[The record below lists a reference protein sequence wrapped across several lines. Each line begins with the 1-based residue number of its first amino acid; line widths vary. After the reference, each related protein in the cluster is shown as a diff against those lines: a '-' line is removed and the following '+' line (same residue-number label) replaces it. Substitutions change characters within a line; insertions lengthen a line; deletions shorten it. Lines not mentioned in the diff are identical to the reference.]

1 MRLSKLTLFSLAV
14 PAILGASMS
23 GCADKDGAPDIAAVE
38 ANFKAVPDSTRVAV
52 YWYWLND
59 NISPE
64 GVVKDLQ
71 SMKEAGIGRA
81 YIGFQGIDDI
91 QYGDVHLF
99 TDEWWRAVHAAL
111 KTAGELDIEIGIF
124 NCPGW
129 SQSGGPW
136 IKADQAMRYLASEQ
150 IEVIGAGEQTIKLPD
165 MGENAQDVCVIAYP
179 APESSFSQQWS
190 FTKQEGQPLQA
201 VMTLPEPTVVRSMA
215 VTVSSPIMAAASV
228 KVKEGD
234 DWKTVKT
241 FVIDRYNPSLN
252 VGFDPYAPIIVS
264 LPESKVGECMLE
276 VGNAGSG
283 TINVALNES
292 PMIER
297 YAEKSLAK
305 MFQQPLPMWDHYMWE
320 AQPESPSAVGV
331 IDPASVVDLTASVQP
346 DGTLQWNVPDGR
358 WIVSR
363 LAMRPTGV
371 TNSPAAPDATGF
383 EVDKMNKEHLEAH
396 FDAFIGEIMRRV
408 PAEDRKSFKVIVEDS
423 YETGGQNWTDALAA
437 DFEERYGYSP
447 VPYLPA
453 LRGVVVG
460 SENQSDRFLWDL
472 RRLVADKVAYDYVGG
487 LREIA
492 NRNGFTT
499 WLENYGHWGFP
510 GEFLQYGGQSD
521 EIGGEFWSE
530 GSLGDIEN
538 RAASSCGHIYGKNKV
553 WAESCTSGGPVFTR
567 YPAIMK
573 QRLDRFFTEGIN
585 ATLLHL
591 YTHQDSSAVEP
602 GIAAWFGNEFNRKN
616 VWFSQLRTFTDYL
629 RRCNYV
635 LQQGRYVADVAYF
648 IGEDAPKMT
657 GVCDPALPLGYSF
670 DYINGEILS
679 GHAKVKNGH
688 LLLDSGMEYNLLV
701 LPRQE
706 TMRPELLEKIKDLVA
721 DGLTVLGPAPTC
733 SPSLQ
738 NYPEA
743 DKKVQELAAELW
755 GDAVAPLD
763 SKECRSHKFGK
774 GTVYS
779 GCEIADIFETMGIVP
794 DLSVPE
800 GEEAPLFIHRT
811 MADAEIYFVANPYDK
826 VLNINPTFRVDGN
839 MYPELWNPVNGEV
852 RYLPEFTAEAASITV
867 PLEFQ
872 PLESAFIVFRK
883 GVTPATDGVNSPDPT
898 ISVAL
903 TAPWTVKFDAARRGP
918 KEPVVMDTL
927 ADWTTFN
934 NDSVKYYSGSAV
946 YSTTFDLDAVPVSPA
961 YLDLGKVMVMARV
974 KVNGQDAGGV
984 WTAPYRVNV
993 TPYLVKGENTVE
1005 VEVVNNWK
1013 NRMIGDDALPADQRG
1028 IWTNVWI
1035 HHKGDE
1041 LQPSGLM
1048 GPVMLHTY
1056 DYKVKD

>member
-1 MRLSKLTLFSLAV
+1 MAAPVLM
-14 PAILGASMS
+14 GAALC
-23 GCADKDGAPDIAAVE
+23 GCADGTVAPDIATVE
-38 ANFKAVPDSTRVAV
+38 ANFKAVPDSARVAV

-59 NISPE
+59 NLSPE

-81 YIGFQGIDDI
+81 YIGFQGINDI
-91 QYGDVHLF
+91 PYGDVKLF
-99 TDEWWRAVHAAL
+99 SEEWWRTVHQAL

-136 IKADQAMRYLASEQ
+136 VKADQAMRYLAAKQ
-150 IEVIGAGEQTIKLPD
+150 VEVTGAGSQTITLPA
-165 MGENAQDVCVIAYP
+165 MGEDAQDVCVIAYP
-179 APESSFSQQWS
+179 APAREGFTKEWS
-190 FTKQEGQPLQA
+190 FTKEEGKPLQA

-215 VTVSSPIMAAASV
+215 VTVSSPINTIAAI
-228 KVKEGD
+228 KVKEGNE
-234 DWKTVKT
+234 WKEVKR
-241 FVIDRYNPSLN
+241 FEIDRYNPELQ

-264 LPESKVGECMLE
+264 LPENKVGECMLE

-283 TINVALNES
+283 TINVALNEY
-292 PMIER
+292 PMVER

-305 MFQQPLPMWDHYMWE
+305 MFQQPLPMWDHYMW
-320 AQPESPSAVGV
+320 ASQPESGSADGI
-331 IDPASVVDLTASVQP
+331 IDPASVVDLTASLQA
-346 DGTLQWNVPDGR
+346 DGTLQWDVPDGR

-371 TNSPAAPDATGF
+371 TNAPAAPDATGF
-383 EVDKMNKEHLEAH
+383 EVDKMSKQHLESH

-408 PAEDRKSFKVIVEDS
+408 PAEDRSTFKIIVEDS
-423 YETGGQNWTDALAA
+423 YETGGQNWTDDLAA
-437 DFEERYGYSP
+437 EFEERYGYSP
-447 VPYLPA
+447 VPYLPV
-453 LRGVVVG
+453 LRGIVVG
-460 SENQSDRFLWDL
+460 SEDQSDRFLWDL

-487 LREIA
+487 LREIS

-538 RAASSCGHIYGKNKV
+538 RAASSCGHIYGKNKI
-553 WAESCTSGGPVFTR
+553 WAESCTSGGPVFSR

-573 QRLDRFFTEGIN
+573 QRVDRFFTEGIN

-591 YTHQDSSAVEP
+591 YIHQDSSAVEP
-602 GIAAWFGNEFNRKN
+602 GLAAWFGNEFNRKN
-616 VWFSQLRTFTDYL
+616 AWFPQMRTFTDYL

-657 GVCDPALPLGYSF
+657 GVCDPELPAGYSF

-679 GHAKVKNGH
+679 GHAKVKDGH
-688 LLLDSGMEYNLLV
+688 LLLDSGMEYRLLV

-706 TMRPELLEKIKDLVA
+706 TMRPELLEKIKKLVE
-721 DGLTVLGPAPTC
+721 DGLTVLGPAPSC

-743 DKKVQELAAELW
+743 DAKVKALAAEMW
-755 GDAVAPLD
+755 GDAAAPID

-774 GTVYS
+774 GTIYS
-779 GCEIADIFETMGIVP
+779 GCEIAAIFADMGVVP
-794 DLSVPE
+794 DLSVPD
-800 GEEAPLFIHRT
+800 GQEAPLFIHRT
-811 MADAEIYFVANPYDK
+811 MADAEIYFVANPYEK
-826 VLNINPTFRVDGN
+826 ELVITPTFRVDGT
-839 MYPELWNPVNGEV
+839 MYPELWNPVTGEV
-852 RYLPEFTAEAASITV
+852 RYLPDFTAETSSITV
-867 PLEFQ
+867 PLTLA
-872 PLESAFIVFRK
+872 PLESAFVVFRK
-883 GVTPATDGVNSPDPT
+883 GNAPAAKGENAPAAVSSTE
-898 ISVAL
+898 L
-903 TAPWTVKFDAARRGP
+903 TAPWSVTFDAARRGP
-918 KEPVVMDTL
+918 KDPVVMESL

-934 NDSVKYYSGSAV
+934 NDSVKYYSGAAV
-946 YSTTFDLDAVPVSPA
+946 YNTTFNLETVPTEPT
-961 YLDLGKVMVMARV
+961 YLDLGKVMVMAKV

-993 TPYLVKGENTVE
+993 TPYLRQGENTVE

-1013 NRMIGDDALPADQRG
+1013 NRMIGDDSLPEDQRKL
-1028 IWTNVWI
+1028 WTNVWI

-1048 GPVMLHTY
+1048 GPVKLETY
-1056 DYKVKD
+1056 NYQIKQ